1 MALTQKYVTV
11 TGAGAHDGSLGGEW
25 TLAEAI
31 AAVAAGTQVDI
42 APGVYANAA
51 TSLTLATAGTTTAPI
66 IWRGRDSLGNE
77 PTYLATPGT
86 DMPSITFTSGGF
98 TPTAAFQHFRN
109 IDFAGTSSSFGCF
122 NGSGGDIRVIGCRFL
137 TTSGTSRCV
146 SLSGNSCMLLRCRI
160 VAAPAQPALLITA
173 GGSSLIAGN
182 YITGGNGGIS
192 GTTGTGTKVIG
203 NIFDSIGGNAIT
215 LTTGSGMFAL
225 NSVYAATGHGF
236 AWTSTPGLA
245 CSIYC
250 NHFEGLVTAA
260 TAAIIN
266 SSGTASE
273 NIQCVNNSY
282 YNNVANGSGLG
293 DTPVIFDVG
302 NLAGSGFA
310 NAAGGDFTPSALLRA
325 TGFPGTFEA
334 VSAFRGYATNGALQ
348 VAAGGGINFLVGGG
362 LVR

>member
-1 MALTQKYVTV
+1 MALAQKYVTV
-11 TGAGAHDGSLGGEW
+11 AGAGAHDGSLGNEW

-77 PTYLATPGT
+77 PTYLAVAGT

-98 TPTAAFQHFRN
+98 TPTGGFQHFRN
-109 IDFAGTSSSFGCF
+109 IDFAGTSSTFGCF
-122 NGSGGDIRVIGCRFL
+122 NGSGSQIRAIGCRFL
-137 TTSGTSRCV
+137 TTSGTNRCV
-146 SLSGNSCMLLRCRI
+146 SMSGNSCMLLRCRI
-160 VAAPAQPALLITA
+160 VPASGQPAILITA
-173 GGSSLIAGN
+173 GGGTLIAGN

-192 GTTGTGTKVIG
+192 GTTGTGTRVIG
-203 NIFDSIGGNAIT
+203 NIFDSIAGNAVT
-215 LTTGSGMFAL
+215 LTTGNGLFAF

-236 AWTSTPGLA
+236 AWTGTPSAA

-260 TAAIIN
+260 TAAIAN
-266 SSGTASE
+266 TSGTASDL
-273 NIQCVNNSY
+273 IQCVNNSY

-334 VSAFRGYATNGALQ
+334 ISAFRGYASNGALQ
-348 VAAGGGINFLVGGG
+348 AASGGGINLLVGGG